1 MLLKSKESIRGG
13 GGPAHDSHTSKVTND
28 VLLKLVYTTVRF
40 MYHEKQ
46 KNYCFVFSLIT
57 KIEKSFIPY
66 NASIPL
72 HPSSQRKAKS
82 VVRSLR

>member
-13 GGPAHDSHTSKVTND
+13 GGPAHASHTSKVTND

-57 KIEKSFIPY
+57 KIEKALSHITHQP
-66 NASIPL
+66 
-72 HPSSQRKAKS
+72 PSTPHLREKQSQ
-82 VVRSLR
+82 L

>member
-57 KIEKSFIPY
+57 KIEKALSHITHQP
-66 NASIPL
+66 
-72 HPSSQRKAKS
+72 PSTPHLREKQSQ
-82 VVRSLR
+82 L